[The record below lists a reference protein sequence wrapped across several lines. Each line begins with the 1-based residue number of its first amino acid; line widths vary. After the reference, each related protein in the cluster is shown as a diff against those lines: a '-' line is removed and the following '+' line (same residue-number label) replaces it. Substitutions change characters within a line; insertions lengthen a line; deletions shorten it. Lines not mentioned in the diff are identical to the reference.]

1 MHIRTS
7 FSHETTHEDL
17 WIPLPDGTRL
27 HARVWR
33 PLTDAPVPV
42 LLEYLP
48 DRLTDRTAPR
58 DWQRHPWYAG
68 HGYASVRVDARG
80 YGNSEGV
87 PADPYGEG
95 ERADGVEVIHWLAD
109 QPWCSGAV
117 GMFGVSRGGFTSLR
131 IAALAPEPLKAIVT
145 VCSTDDPYDND
156 GHRMGGSVLAVETH
170 ARAATALADVARPP
184 DPAHVG
190 QVMWRDMWVKR
201 LETVGPFIH
210 TWLSHPTRDAYW
222 RHAGVRENGGYGG
235 IRAAVLA
242 VGGWHDPY
250 RDTVLRLVES
260 LPADRVRGLIGP
272 WCHQYPDRGL
282 SPGPSI
288 GFLQETLRWW
298 DHWLRPTDTSV
309 PGHEPDVIGHPDL
322 HVIGNPDL
330 GAINNPGPDGTADR
344 GSGATAHPDSGT
356 TAHPDPGT
364 TAEPDIGTTAHPDP
378 GTTAEPDP
386 GATASPNPGTTAHPP
401 PCANNRDVMAQP
413 LLRSYVMAA
422 HPPATTYPSL
432 PGRWVGDTA
441 WPSPSVTPVAYALW
455 GAPVLVRSPQHTG
468 VDAGRFR
475 PVGNDADL
483 PPNQREEDARSACF
497 EFEVPGET
505 WVLGRPRVRLR
516 PTSHS
521 PWGQVIARVCD
532 VAVDGSST
540 LVTRGALNLSAR
552 YGSDQAVSW
561 KPGSTE
567 DVVFDLTA
575 IGYAFPPRHR
585 IRLSL
590 SSAYWPW
597 IWPQPGSAVGFTLDP
612 AASSLELPV
621 RARESDPGITFEEPE
636 QSEPLGVTSPATLD
650 EPRPERLVARDVARG
665 EWRLEVDPRQDG
677 THVHPDGLECTE
689 NALDTY
695 TIDESDPLSAHTR
708 STRSIR
714 LHRPELP
721 WDARVETRS
730 ELSCDAR
737 EFITSNELICKD
749 GNEVVFHRTWERRI
763 PRTADWSPGGGMG
776 NPEEHGADR

>member
-1 MHIRTS
+1 MSMHIRTS

-33 PLTDAPVPV
+33 PLTDAPVPA

-80 YGNSEGV
+80 HGNSEGV
-87 PADPYGEG
+87 PADPYGES

-109 QPWCSGAV
+109 RPWCSGAV
-117 GMFGVSRGGFTSLR
+117 GMFGISRGGFASLR

-145 VCSTDDPYDND
+145 VCATDDPYDND
-156 GHRMGGSVLAVETH
+156 GHRLGGAVLAVETH

-184 DPAHVG
+184 DPVHVG

-201 LETVGPFIH
+201 LEKVEPFIH

-222 RHAGVRENGGYGG
+222 RQAGVREDGGHGG

-242 VGGWHDPY
+242 VGGWHDPSC
-250 RDTVLRLVES
+250 DTVLRLVES

-282 SPGPSI
+282 PPGPAI

-298 DHWLRPTDTSV
+298 DHWLRPTATSV
-309 PGHEPDVIGHPDL
+309 PG
-322 HVIGNPDL
+322 
-330 GAINNPGPDGTADR
+330 PGPG
-344 GSGATAHPDSGT
+344 
-356 TAHPDPGT
+356 PGVN
-364 TAEPDIGTTAHPDP
+364 D
-378 GTTAEPDP
+378 
-386 GATASPNPGTTAHPP
+386 
-401 PCANNRDVMAQP
+401 RDVMAQP

-432 PGRWVGDTA
+432 PGHWVGDTA
-441 WPSPSVTPVAYALW
+441 WPSPSVTPIAYALR

-516 PTSHS
+516 LTSHS

-532 VAVDGSST
+532 VAADGSST

-552 YGSDQAVSW
+552 YGPDQAVSW

-575 IGYAFPPRHR
+575 TGYAFPSGHR

-597 IWPQPGSAVGFTLDP
+597 IWPQPGSAAGFVLDP
-612 AASSLELPV
+612 AGSSLELPV
-621 RARESDPGITFEEPE
+621 RARESDPRITFEEPE
-636 QSEPLGVTSPATLD
+636 QSEPLGVTSAATLD

-677 THVHPDGLECTE
+677 TRVHPDGLECTE
-689 NALDTY
+689 DARDTY
-695 TIDESDPLSAHTR
+695 TIDESDPLSARTR

-763 PRTADWSPGGGMG
+763 PRTTPDWGPGGGMG
-776 NPEEHGADR
+776 NP